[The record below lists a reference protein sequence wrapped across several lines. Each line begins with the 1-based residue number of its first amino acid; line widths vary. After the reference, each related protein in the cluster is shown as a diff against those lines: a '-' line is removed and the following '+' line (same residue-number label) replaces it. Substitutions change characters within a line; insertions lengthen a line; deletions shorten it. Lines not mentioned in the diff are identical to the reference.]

1 MKIEIIRGTVNHD
14 NKEYKTGQIAD
25 IPDEN
30 AERLIKL
37 GVAKKSGDAPVANP
51 QTPPP
56 ERPDPDKGSGGK
68 K

>member
-1 MKIEIIRGTVNHD
+1 MKIEIIKGTVSHS

-37 GVAKKSGDAPVANP
+37 GVAKKVGGAPAAEP
-51 QTPPP
+51 QTPPQP
-56 ERPDPDKGSGGK
+56 RPDPDKGSGGK